1 MRERR
6 LASILSQHS
15 ASKNLRESPAVSLRS
30 RRDPDPESE
39 RQTPSTPKSLNDN
52 EKKWINLVDKK
63 VSQI

>member
-30 RRDPDPESE
+30 RREDPESE